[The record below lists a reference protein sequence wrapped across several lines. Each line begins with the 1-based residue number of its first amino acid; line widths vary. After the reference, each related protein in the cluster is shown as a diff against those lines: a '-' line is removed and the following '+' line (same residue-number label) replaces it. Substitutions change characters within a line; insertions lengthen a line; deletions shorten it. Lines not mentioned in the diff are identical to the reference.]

1 MNPELTHSMEGLWDA
16 CEKSITYCGWMQT
29 RNTKNFIDSFKKEIQ
44 ELETEID
51 KGDKE
56 NVQEEAGDVLYVTL
70 TLLLL
75 AQKEHHF
82 NLPQLMDNVVEKL
95 RRRKPFIFENRMV
108 SKEEAEKLWQEAK
121 QKEKLMINRSKSENE
136 H

>member
-1 MNPELTHSMEGLWDA
+1 MSLELAHSMGELWTA
-16 CEKSITYCGWMQT
+16 CEKSITYCSWMQA
-29 RNTKNFIDSFKKEIQ
+29 RNTKEFIDSLKNEIR

-51 KGDKE
+51 HGDEE
-56 NVQEEAGDVLYVTL
+56 NIQEEAGDVLYVTL

-75 AQKEHHF
+75 AQKEYGI
-82 NLPQLMDNVVEKL
+82 NLPQLMDNIVEKL

-121 QKEKLMINRSKSENE
+121 RKEKLMTKKSEPQDE
-136 H
+136 Y